1 MNTTN
6 TTPADYPIL
15 AAYADGLIEA
25 VTTLLAVSI
34 GQRDPKLSP
43 LRAGEVAAAIVFA
56 RYQIEVEAMNAD
68 DRLAPPGWFEA
79 LWDFY
84 ADSANRSVGDILV
97 RATKT
102 RTLYDDAIALASHGG
117 LGAVSKAD
125 ADAWL
130 TWAINRARDALAGL

>member
-6 TTPADYPIL
+6 TTPADYPLL
-15 AAYADGLIEA
+15 AAYADGLLQA
-25 VTTLLAVSI
+25 TANLLSTTI

-43 LRAGEVAAAIVFA
+43 ARAGEVAAAVIFA

-84 ADSANRSVGDILV
+84 ADSANQSVAHILI
-97 RATKT
+97 RATGT
-102 RTLYDDAIALASHGG
+102 RTLFDDAIALTSHGG
-117 LGAVSKAD
+117 LGAVTKAD
-125 ADAWL
+125 ADTWL
-130 TWAINRARDALAGL
+130 PWAINRTRDALAGL